1 MSSNV
6 IVNIDRKVKI
16 MNPVGNNRDNLVLFS
31 VQSTVYNIDC

>member
-16 MNPVGNNRDNLVLFS
+16 MKPVGNNRDNLVLFS
-31 VQSTVYNIDC
+31 VQSTVYNID